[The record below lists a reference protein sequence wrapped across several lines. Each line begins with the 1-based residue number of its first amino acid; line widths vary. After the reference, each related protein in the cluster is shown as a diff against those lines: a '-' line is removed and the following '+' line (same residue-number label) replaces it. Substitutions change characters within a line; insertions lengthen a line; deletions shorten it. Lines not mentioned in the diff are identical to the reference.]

1 MAKFLVFLL
10 CLILTKSH
18 LIIAMSAPPT
28 VASRKL
34 GKQIR
39 LSSAEAPTADE
50 SSGLSAE
57 VSASGEETAP
67 VGQEEEMKTNHH
79 HRSIDKS
86 VAGGGVILGGLATT
100 FLVAIFCYIRA
111 TRRRR
116 AVEPASPTHSDS
128 SVQRKNGDPTPSLNK

>member
-10 CLILTKSH
+10 CLIL
-18 LIIAMSAPPT
+18 ISAAPM

-34 GKQIR
+34 EKQTALDKTPASR
-39 LSSAEAPTADE
+39 LSSA
-50 SSGLSAE
+50 GLSAE
-57 VSASGEETAP
+57 EAAP
-67 VGQEEEMKTNHH
+67 AGQEEEIKTTH
-79 HRSIDKS
+79 HRRSFDKS

-116 AVEPASPTHSDS
+116 AVEPGSPTNLDS
-128 SVQRKNGDPTPSLNK
+128 SVQRKNGEPSMK

>member
-10 CLILTKSH
+10 CLIL
-18 LIIAMSAPPT
+18 ISAAPM

-34 GKQIR
+34 GKQTALDKTPASR
-39 LSSAEAPTADE
+39 LSSA
-50 SSGLSAE
+50 GLSA
-57 VSASGEETAP
+57 VSGEEAAP
-67 VGQEEEMKTNHH
+67 AGQEEEIKTTH
-79 HRSIDKS
+79 HRRSFDKS

-116 AVEPASPTHSDS
+116 AVEPGSPTNLDS
-128 SVQRKNGDPTPSLNK
+128 SVQRKNGEPSMK